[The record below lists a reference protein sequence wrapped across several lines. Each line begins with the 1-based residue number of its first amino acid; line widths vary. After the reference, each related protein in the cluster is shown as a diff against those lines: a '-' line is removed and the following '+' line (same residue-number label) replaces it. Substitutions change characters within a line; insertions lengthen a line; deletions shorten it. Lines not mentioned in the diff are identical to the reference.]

1 MELLL
6 VELLDGGGG
15 GGGLGA
21 EATDSESDSPWV
33 SLLASGAELVVGDGV
48 AWVEDGAWTCWDFSG
63 AFLKDLRIL
72 RKASSERQ
80 TNVER
85 T

>member
-6 VELLDGGGG
+6 VELLDGG

-21 EATDSESDSPWV
+21 EATDSESDSPGV
-33 SLLASGAELVVGDGV
+33 SLLASGAELVVGDGL
-48 AWVEDGAWTCWDFSG
+48 AWVEDWDFSG
-63 AFLKDLRIL
+63 AFLNDLRIL